1 MLNLSNIQ
9 VSQFHFSKKKHRRAQ
24 YEVTLHIENMSK
36 FRQNDYRDA
45 RINGKRVSPETLAV
59 AESYRDCISDD
70 LHNYYT
76 ITLKTPNYAGRLIRI
91 MSIVHCIENIHYER
105 SKVMELARIF
115 DVFKVEV
122 SEKGMFDC

>member
-1 MLNLSNIQ
+1 MSELS
-9 VSQFHFSKKKHRRAQ
+9 S
-24 YEVTLHIENMSK
+24 
-36 FRQNDYRDA
+36 
-45 RINGKRVSPETLAV
+45 GKRVSPETLAI
-59 AESYRDCISDD
+59 AESYRERISDD

-76 ITLKTPNYAGRLIRI
+76 LTMKTPNYASRLIRI
-91 MSIVHCIENIHYER
+91 MSIVHCIEVIVLILLHGILHILICFLQNIHYER